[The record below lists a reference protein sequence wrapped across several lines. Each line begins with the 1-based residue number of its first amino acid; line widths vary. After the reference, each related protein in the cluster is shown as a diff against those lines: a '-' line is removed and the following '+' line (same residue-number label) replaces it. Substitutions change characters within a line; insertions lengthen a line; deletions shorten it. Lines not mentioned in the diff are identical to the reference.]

1 VDLQVHLR
9 SWKDAYE
16 SRMDNSRY
24 KAYTH
29 VALEV
34 ETALRL
40 PLVIL
45 VVSNL
50 LPCQYFCPQQAFGQI
65 DLTSS

>member
-1 VDLQVHLR
+1 
-9 SWKDAYE
+9 
-16 SRMDNSRY
+16 MDNSRY